1 LDLDILFLANYSTPF
16 AVFGLLGMMFQLPAP
31 RMGSDG
37 VIFANIL
44 AKVGFLTTAYSC
56 CLLVIPCI
64 VLRLRR
70 FHMVKDEGATAA

>member
-1 LDLDILFLANYSTPF
+1 
-16 AVFGLLGMMFQLPAP
+16 
-31 RMGSDG
+31 MGSDG

-70 FHMVKDEGATAA
+70 FHMEKDEGADAA